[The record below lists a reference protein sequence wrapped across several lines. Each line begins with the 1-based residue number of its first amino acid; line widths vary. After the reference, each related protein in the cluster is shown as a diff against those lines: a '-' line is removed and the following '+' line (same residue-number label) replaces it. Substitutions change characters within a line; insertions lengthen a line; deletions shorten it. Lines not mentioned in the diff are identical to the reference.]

1 MFAYGLNNPVRFVD
15 RDGEMAAEGVI
26 AATNW
31 WNPVGWASAALFVVE
46 VIGLVVTISLVDELL
61 DNPPVVFE
69 SEHTKNKR
77 PSTKGKHEKGQTRK
91 KRDQGGEKKEQKKGW
106 VPNRNKRNSINNT
119 GRMRAWKNDRIVHVL
134 F

>member
-1 MFAYGLNNPVRFVD
+1 
-15 RDGEMAAEGVI
+15 MAAEGVI

-31 WNPVGWASAALFVVE
+31 WNPVGWASAVLFVVE
-46 VIGLVVTISLVDELL
+46 VIGLVVTISLVDELF
-61 DNPPVVFE
+61 DNLPVVLE

-106 VPNRNKRNSINNT
+106 VPNRNKRNSTINT
-119 GRMRAWKNDRIVHVL
+119 ARM
-134 F
+134 